1 MSSCSHPVW
10 PGPARHDSLQTPLQK
25 ALPSLRWSQLV
36 CILSPS
42 ALQTS
47 SLFPSIQITKQTGHQ
62 PLKQAQL
69 QPDQHKWSQSLGTIF
84 PGLGPSS
91 PTMCLLYFSCV
102 FFFRVFFSSAAFFSF
117 WSIAARSNHITCSFW
132 NQLRIISKLWVFD
145 PHCSYCFYSETYS
158 FAYHSSNSV
167 FNSQQLNRKLFQ
179 LLCKSSVLRSFKT
192 RKKKK
197 RMQKRKKL

>member
-1 MSSCSHPVW
+1 
-10 PGPARHDSLQTPLQK
+10 
-25 ALPSLRWSQLV
+25 
-36 CILSPS
+36 
-42 ALQTS
+42 
-47 SLFPSIQITKQTGHQ
+47 
-62 PLKQAQL
+62 
-69 QPDQHKWSQSLGTIF
+69 
-84 PGLGPSS
+84 
-91 PTMCLLYFSCV
+91 MCLLYFSCV

-179 LLCKSSVLRSFKT
+179 LLSKSSVLRSFKT

-197 RMQKRKKL
+197 GYKEEKNYNPKADTWGKLQMEQLQSTHVPRTENSLLSEEFWSNHLRDNSSISPIVKYLNEAYVKPQRHSLFNIIVSLTSVCLLPPTCIHQRKF